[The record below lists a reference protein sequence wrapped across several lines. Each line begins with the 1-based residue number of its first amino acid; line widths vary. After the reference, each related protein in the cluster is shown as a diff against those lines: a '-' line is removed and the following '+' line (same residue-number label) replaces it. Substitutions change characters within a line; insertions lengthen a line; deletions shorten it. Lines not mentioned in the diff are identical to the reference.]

1 METTAPRGREGPA
14 AALETY
20 GATAFANAWRS
31 PFFRRRLEAAAIPEG
46 VVPHPDA
53 FSRIEP
59 TTKEQ
64 LRDLSPEQFQ
74 AEIVIADRTE
84 VATVWRS
91 GGVTGRPLF
100 YPRARADF
108 PALRESFGRVL
119 DMAGVRPGDLMLNSF
134 PLGVHPLGHMFFS
147 AAEDRGIGCIPAGS
161 GTNTPTMAQV
171 RLLHDLRPTVFAG
184 LASYFVHLGHVGAS
198 LGLDPRQ
205 AGVRVIITSGEP
217 ITPAKRRRI
226 EATWG
231 ARLFDSFGMSEC
243 SMMGA
248 ECEAEDGFHVW
259 SDLFQVEIL
268 DEARAWTAVPEGE
281 GGQLVVTPLHNSHA
295 TPFLRWV
302 SGDLASI
309 HTTCTCSGPYSAF
322 PRIRLLGR
330 TSAFSK
336 VKGVNID
343 HQAMEDVLL
352 RLDDVADFAVWVEE
366 ADGEDRLRIE
376 VEVAERAVASAA
388 VEQVGHQV
396 RAAFEV
402 RPIVEV
408 RQRGTIAG
416 RLEGEVKQVRVRD
429 VRE

>member
-1 METTAPRGREGPA
+1 METTAPRRREDPD
-14 AALETY
+14 AALQTY

-53 FSRIEP
+53 FRRIEP

-64 LRDLSPEQFQ
+64 LRELSVEEFRS
-74 AEIVIADRTE
+74 EIVIADRTE

-134 PLGVHPLGHMFFS
+134 PLGVHPLGHMFGH

-161 GTNTPTMAQV
+161 GTNTPTLAQV
-171 RLLHDLRPTVFAG
+171 QLLHDLQPTVFAG
-184 LASYFVHLGHVGAS
+184 LASYFAHLGHVGAS
-198 LGLDPRQ
+198 LGLDPRH

-248 ECEAEDGFHVW
+248 ECEAGDGFHVW
-259 SDLFQVEIL
+259 TDMFHLEIL
-268 DEARAWTAVPEGE
+268 DEERAWSPVPEGE
-281 GGQLVVTPLHNSHA
+281 AGQLVVTPLHNSHA

-302 SGDLASI
+302 SGDVASI
-309 HTTCTCSGPYSAF
+309 HSTCTCSGPYGGF
-322 PRIRLLGR
+322 PRVRLLGR

-343 HQAMEDVLL
+343 HQAMEDLL
-352 RLDDVADFAVWVEE
+352 LGLEHVADFAVWVEE
-366 ADGEDRLRIE
+366 AEGEDRLRIE
-376 VEVAERAVASAA
+376 VEVAERSETPAA
-388 VEQVGHQV
+388 VELVGDRV

-402 RPIVEV
+402 RPVVEV
-408 RQRGTIAG
+408 RDRGTIAG
-416 RLEGEVKQVRVRD
+416 RLESEVKQIRVRD
-429 VRE
+429 VRK